1 MKQKNKA
8 VTLHE
13 VRLLFENKFP
23 ELLAGAVD
31 SPDEASFR
39 QKIDAYLSDA
49 SWNAEGVRVVRRL
62 LEYDGRVIH
71 ELSVGE
77 DVKVETLALLWRFL
91 SGRIGEDEISPDFA
105 LELYHQFSRLHDG
118 PSGVPEK
125 EDVLRWMRRWPDG
138 LNEQVRA
145 IREANKERIMALL
158 VRKIEHRPASS
169 GRYVF
174 PEGCSE
180 AEKLGWVSRWWG
192 EARFHLSMAVKS
204 ATELN
209 RMLDGTLS
217 GETLRIY
224 QQAQEKG
231 IPVFVTPYYLSLLNP
246 TGKGYDDA
254 AIRSYVIYSSR
265 LVETFGGIRAWERE
279 DIVEEGKPNVAGWL
293 LPGGHNIHR
302 RYPEVAILI
311 PDTMGRACG
320 GLCASCQRM
329 YDFQSRRLNFELEKL
344 KPKENWNT
352 RLRKLMDYFEHDTQ
366 IRDIL
371 ITGGDALMSRNATLR
386 NILDAVCK
394 MAVRKR
400 QANLSRPDGEKYAEL
415 QRVRLGTRLPVYL
428 PMRVD
433 DELLDILR
441 DFRQKA
447 VEAGITQLFVQTH
460 FQSPLEVTPESR
472 EAIRRIL
479 STGWAVTNQLVY
491 NVAASRR
498 GHTAKLRKVLN
509 SLGVICYYTFTVKG
523 FEENYEV
530 FAPNARSLQES
541 AEEKAWGRLAPEA
554 EHDFL
559 ESLDGAPNKAVA
571 VRQFCAAHDV
581 PFLATDRSVLNL
593 PGIGKSM
600 SFALVGVD
608 AKGRRILRFDHDRT
622 RRHSPIIDRVHEVYI
637 RENKPV
643 YRYLLQLQDMG
654 EDMGE
659 YETLWAYTEG
669 ETERRFPF
677 FEYPVPDFSVTSR
690 YTNLDVGVVEHRY
703 LRGVLAL
710 QIRDLRLVLPL
721 HLVKLFAVTVLRSL
735 NFLMEFVN
743 VLLSVCHKLA
753 QLSVVL
759 LHLLQFSTT

>member
-677 FEYPVPDFSVTSR
+677 FEYPVPDFSMTSR
-690 YTNLDVGVVEHRY
+690 YTNLDVGEDEV
-703 LRGVLAL
+703 
-710 QIRDLRLVLPL
+710 RDLRPDW
-721 HLVKLFAVTVLRSL
+721 
-735 NFLMEFVN
+735 
-743 VLLSVCHKLA
+743 
-753 QLSVVL
+753 
-759 LHLLQFSTT
+759 

>member
-460 FQSPLEVTPESR
+460 FQSPLKVTPESR

-690 YTNLDVGVVEHRY
+690 YTNLDVGEDEV
-703 LRGVLAL
+703 
-710 QIRDLRLVLPL
+710 RDLRPDW
-721 HLVKLFAVTVLRSL
+721 
-735 NFLMEFVN
+735 
-743 VLLSVCHKLA
+743 
-753 QLSVVL
+753 
-759 LHLLQFSTT
+759 

>member
-180 AEKLGWVSRWWG
+180 AERLGWVSRWWG

-690 YTNLDVGVVEHRY
+690 YTNLDVGEDEV
-703 LRGVLAL
+703 
-710 QIRDLRLVLPL
+710 RDLRPDW
-721 HLVKLFAVTVLRSL
+721 
-735 NFLMEFVN
+735 
-743 VLLSVCHKLA
+743 
-753 QLSVVL
+753 
-759 LHLLQFSTT
+759 

>member
-62 LEYDGRVIH
+62 LEYDGRVVH

-91 SGRIGEDEISPDFA
+91 SGRMEGEEISPDFA

-118 PSGVPEK
+118 SSGVPEK

-180 AEKLGWVSRWWG
+180 AEKLGWVRRWWG

-447 VEAGITQLFVQTH
+447 AEAGITQLFVQTH

-677 FEYPVPDFSVTSR
+677 FEYPVPDFSVTGR
-690 YTNLDVGVVEHRY
+690 YTNLDVGEGEV
-703 LRGVLAL
+703 
-710 QIRDLRLVLPL
+710 RDLRPD
-721 HLVKLFAVTVLRSL
+721 R
-735 NFLMEFVN
+735 
-743 VLLSVCHKLA
+743 
-753 QLSVVL
+753 
-759 LHLLQFSTT
+759 

>member
-677 FEYPVPDFSVTSR
+677 FEYPVPDFSVTGR
-690 YTNLDVGVVEHRY
+690 YTNLDVGEGEV
-703 LRGVLAL
+703 
-710 QIRDLRLVLPL
+710 RDLRPDW
-721 HLVKLFAVTVLRSL
+721 
-735 NFLMEFVN
+735 
-743 VLLSVCHKLA
+743 
-753 QLSVVL
+753 
-759 LHLLQFSTT
+759 

>member
-608 AKGRRILRFDHDRT
+608 ANGRRMWRFDHDRT

-643 YRYLLQLQDMG
+643 YRYLLQLQDLG

-690 YTNLDVGVVEHRY
+690 YTNLDVGEDEV
-703 LRGVLAL
+703 
-710 QIRDLRLVLPL
+710 RDLRPDW
-721 HLVKLFAVTVLRSL
+721 
-735 NFLMEFVN
+735 
-743 VLLSVCHKLA
+743 
-753 QLSVVL
+753 
-759 LHLLQFSTT
+759 

>member
-31 SPDEASFR
+31 SPDEVSFR

-62 LEYDGRVIH
+62 LEYDGRVVH

-91 SGRIGEDEISPDFA
+91 SGRIREDEISLDFA

-180 AEKLGWVSRWWG
+180 AEKLGWVRRWWG

-279 DIVEEGKPNVAGWL
+279 DIVEEGKPNVDGWL

-447 VEAGITQLFVQTH
+447 AEAGITQLFVQTH

-559 ESLDGAPNKAVA
+559 EILDGAPNKAVA

-690 YTNLDVGVVEHRY
+690 YTNLDVGEDEV
-703 LRGVLAL
+703 
-710 QIRDLRLVLPL
+710 RDLRPDW
-721 HLVKLFAVTVLRSL
+721 
-735 NFLMEFVN
+735 
-743 VLLSVCHKLA
+743 
-753 QLSVVL
+753 
-759 LHLLQFSTT
+759 

>member
-31 SPDEASFR
+31 SPDEVSFR

-62 LEYDGRVIH
+62 LEYDGRVVH

-105 LELYHQFSRLHDG
+105 LELYHQFSRLHAA

-180 AEKLGWVSRWWG
+180 AEKLGWVRRWWG

-204 ATELN
+204 AAELN

-265 LVETFGGIRAWERE
+265 LVETFGCIRAWERE

-311 PDTMGRACG
+311 HDTMGRACG

-677 FEYPVPDFSVTSR
+677 FEYPVPDFSVTGR
-690 YTNLDVGVVEHRY
+690 YTNLDVGEGEV
-703 LRGVLAL
+703 
-710 QIRDLRLVLPL
+710 RDLRPDW
-721 HLVKLFAVTVLRSL
+721 
-735 NFLMEFVN
+735 
-743 VLLSVCHKLA
+743 
-753 QLSVVL
+753 
-759 LHLLQFSTT
+759 

>member
-31 SPDEASFR
+31 SPDEVSFR

-62 LEYDGRVIH
+62 LEYDGRVVH

-91 SGRIGEDEISPDFA
+91 SGRIREDEISLDFA

-125 EDVLRWMRRWPDG
+125 EDVLQWMRRWPDG

-180 AEKLGWVSRWWG
+180 AEKLGWVRRWWG

-447 VEAGITQLFVQTH
+447 AEAGITQLFVQTH

-559 ESLDGAPNKAVA
+559 EILDGAPNKAVA

-690 YTNLDVGVVEHRY
+690 YTNLDVGEDEV
-703 LRGVLAL
+703 
-710 QIRDLRLVLPL
+710 RDLRPDW
-721 HLVKLFAVTVLRSL
+721 
-735 NFLMEFVN
+735 
-743 VLLSVCHKLA
+743 
-753 QLSVVL
+753 
-759 LHLLQFSTT
+759 

>member
-62 LEYDGRVIH
+62 LEYDGRVVH

-105 LELYHQFSRLHDG
+105 LELYHQFSRLHTA

-174 PEGCSE
+174 PEGCNE
-180 AEKLGWVSRWWG
+180 AEKLGWVRRWWG

-204 ATELN
+204 AAELN

-690 YTNLDVGVVEHRY
+690 YTNLDVGEDEV
-703 LRGVLAL
+703 
-710 QIRDLRLVLPL
+710 RDLRPDW
-721 HLVKLFAVTVLRSL
+721 
-735 NFLMEFVN
+735 
-743 VLLSVCHKLA
+743 
-753 QLSVVL
+753 
-759 LHLLQFSTT
+759 

>member
-1 MKQKNKA
+1 MNQKNKA
-8 VTLHE
+8 VTLNE

-31 SPDEASFR
+31 SPDEVSFR

-62 LEYDGRVIH
+62 LEYDGRVVH

-105 LELYHQFSRLHDG
+105 LELYHQFSRLHAA

-180 AEKLGWVSRWWG
+180 AEKLGWVRRWWG

-204 ATELN
+204 AAELN

-265 LVETFGGIRAWERE
+265 LVETFGCIRAWERE

-371 ITGGDALMSRNATLR
+371 ITGGDALMSRNATLS

-677 FEYPVPDFSVTSR
+677 FEYPVPDFSVTGR
-690 YTNLDVGVVEHRY
+690 YTNLDVGEGEV
-703 LRGVLAL
+703 
-710 QIRDLRLVLPL
+710 RDLRPDW
-721 HLVKLFAVTVLRSL
+721 
-735 NFLMEFVN
+735 
-743 VLLSVCHKLA
+743 
-753 QLSVVL
+753 
-759 LHLLQFSTT
+759 

>member
-62 LEYDGRVIH
+62 LEYDGRVVH

-77 DVKVETLALLWRFL
+77 GVKVETLALLWRFL

-690 YTNLDVGVVEHRY
+690 YTNLDVGEDEV
-703 LRGVLAL
+703 
-710 QIRDLRLVLPL
+710 RDLRPDW
-721 HLVKLFAVTVLRSL
+721 
-735 NFLMEFVN
+735 
-743 VLLSVCHKLA
+743 
-753 QLSVVL
+753 
-759 LHLLQFSTT
+759 

>member
-31 SPDEASFR
+31 SPDEVSFR

-62 LEYDGRVIH
+62 LEYDGRVVH

-118 PSGVPEK
+118 SSGVPEK

-174 PEGCSE
+174 PEGCGE
-180 AEKLGWVSRWWG
+180 AEKLGWVRRWWG

-204 ATELN
+204 AAELN

-447 VEAGITQLFVQTH
+447 AEAGITQLFVQTH

-541 AEEKAWGRLAPEA
+541 AEEKAWGRLVPEA

-622 RRHSPIIDRVHEVYI
+622 RRHSPIIDRVHEVFI

-690 YTNLDVGVVEHRY
+690 YTNLDVGEDEV
-703 LRGVLAL
+703 
-710 QIRDLRLVLPL
+710 RDLRPDW
-721 HLVKLFAVTVLRSL
+721 
-735 NFLMEFVN
+735 
-743 VLLSVCHKLA
+743 
-753 QLSVVL
+753 
-759 LHLLQFSTT
+759 

>member
-62 LEYDGRVIH
+62 LEYDGRVVH

-91 SGRIGEDEISPDFA
+91 SGRMEGEEISPDFA

-118 PSGVPEK
+118 SSGVPEK

-174 PEGCSE
+174 SEGCSE
-180 AEKLGWVSRWWG
+180 AEKLGWVRRWWG

-559 ESLDGAPNKAVA
+559 ESLNGAPNKAVA

-608 AKGRRILRFDHDRT
+608 ARGRRILRFDHDRT

-677 FEYPVPDFSVTSR
+677 FEYPVPDFSVTGR
-690 YTNLDVGVVEHRY
+690 YTNLDVGEGEV
-703 LRGVLAL
+703 
-710 QIRDLRLVLPL
+710 RDLRPD
-721 HLVKLFAVTVLRSL
+721 R
-735 NFLMEFVN
+735 
-743 VLLSVCHKLA
+743 
-753 QLSVVL
+753 
-759 LHLLQFSTT
+759 

>member
-62 LEYDGRVIH
+62 LEYDGRVVH

-174 PEGCSE
+174 SEGCSE
-180 AEKLGWVSRWWG
+180 AEKLGWVRRWWG

-204 ATELN
+204 AAELN

-254 AIRSYVIYSSR
+254 AVRSYVIYSSR

-447 VEAGITQLFVQTH
+447 AEAGITQLFVQTH

-571 VRQFCAAHDV
+571 VRQFCTAHDV

-690 YTNLDVGVVEHRY
+690 YTNLDVGEDEV
-703 LRGVLAL
+703 
-710 QIRDLRLVLPL
+710 RDLRPD
-721 HLVKLFAVTVLRSL
+721 R
-735 NFLMEFVN
+735 
-743 VLLSVCHKLA
+743 
-753 QLSVVL
+753 
-759 LHLLQFSTT
+759 

>member
-608 AKGRRILRFDHDRT
+608 AKARRILRFDHDRT

-690 YTNLDVGVVEHRY
+690 YTNLDVGEDEV
-703 LRGVLAL
+703 
-710 QIRDLRLVLPL
+710 RDLRPDW
-721 HLVKLFAVTVLRSL
+721 
-735 NFLMEFVN
+735 
-743 VLLSVCHKLA
+743 
-753 QLSVVL
+753 
-759 LHLLQFSTT
+759 

>member
-31 SPDEASFR
+31 SPDEVSFR

-62 LEYDGRVIH
+62 LEYDGRVVH

-91 SGRIGEDEISPDFA
+91 SGRIREDEISLDFA

-180 AEKLGWVSRWWG
+180 AEKLGWVRRWWG

-204 ATELN
+204 ATDLN

-447 VEAGITQLFVQTH
+447 AEAGITQLFVQTH

-559 ESLDGAPNKAVA
+559 EILDGAPNKAVA

-690 YTNLDVGVVEHRY
+690 YTNLDVGEDEV
-703 LRGVLAL
+703 
-710 QIRDLRLVLPL
+710 RDLRPDW
-721 HLVKLFAVTVLRSL
+721 
-735 NFLMEFVN
+735 
-743 VLLSVCHKLA
+743 
-753 QLSVVL
+753 
-759 LHLLQFSTT
+759 

>member
-677 FEYPVPDFSVTSR
+677 FEYPVPDFSVTGR
-690 YTNLDVGVVEHRY
+690 YTNLDVGEDEV
-703 LRGVLAL
+703 
-710 QIRDLRLVLPL
+710 RDLRPDW
-721 HLVKLFAVTVLRSL
+721 
-735 NFLMEFVN
+735 
-743 VLLSVCHKLA
+743 
-753 QLSVVL
+753 
-759 LHLLQFSTT
+759 

>member
-31 SPDEASFR
+31 SPDEVSFR

-62 LEYDGRVIH
+62 LEYDGRVVH

-91 SGRIGEDEISPDFA
+91 SGRIREDEISLDFA

-180 AEKLGWVSRWWG
+180 AEKLGWVRRWWG

-447 VEAGITQLFVQTH
+447 AEAGITQLFVQPH

-559 ESLDGAPNKAVA
+559 EILDGAPNKAVA

-690 YTNLDVGVVEHRY
+690 YTNLDVGEDEV
-703 LRGVLAL
+703 
-710 QIRDLRLVLPL
+710 RDLRPDW
-721 HLVKLFAVTVLRSL
+721 
-735 NFLMEFVN
+735 
-743 VLLSVCHKLA
+743 
-753 QLSVVL
+753 
-759 LHLLQFSTT
+759 

>member
-31 SPDEASFR
+31 SPDEVSFR

-62 LEYDGRVIH
+62 LEYDGRVVH

-105 LELYHQFSRLHDG
+105 LELYHQFSRLHAA

-180 AEKLGWVSRWWG
+180 AEKLGWVRRWWG

-204 ATELN
+204 AAELN

-265 LVETFGGIRAWERE
+265 LVETFGCIRAWERE

-293 LPGGHNIHR
+293 RPGGHNIHR

-677 FEYPVPDFSVTSR
+677 FEYPVPDFSVTGR
-690 YTNLDVGVVEHRY
+690 YTNLDVGEGEV
-703 LRGVLAL
+703 
-710 QIRDLRLVLPL
+710 RDLRPDW
-721 HLVKLFAVTVLRSL
+721 
-735 NFLMEFVN
+735 
-743 VLLSVCHKLA
+743 
-753 QLSVVL
+753 
-759 LHLLQFSTT
+759 

>member
-31 SPDEASFR
+31 SPDEVSFR

-62 LEYDGRVIH
+62 LEYDGRVVH

-77 DVKVETLALLWRFL
+77 DVKVEALALLWRFL

-105 LELYHQFSRLHDG
+105 LELYHQFSRLHAA

-180 AEKLGWVSRWWG
+180 AEKLGWVRRWWG

-690 YTNLDVGVVEHRY
+690 YTNLDVGEDEV
-703 LRGVLAL
+703 
-710 QIRDLRLVLPL
+710 RDLRPDW
-721 HLVKLFAVTVLRSL
+721 
-735 NFLMEFVN
+735 
-743 VLLSVCHKLA
+743 
-753 QLSVVL
+753 
-759 LHLLQFSTT
+759 

>member
-31 SPDEASFR
+31 SPDEVSFR

-62 LEYDGRVIH
+62 LEYDGRVVH

-105 LELYHQFSRLHDG
+105 LELYHQFSRLYDG

-690 YTNLDVGVVEHRY
+690 YTNLDVGEDEV
-703 LRGVLAL
+703 
-710 QIRDLRLVLPL
+710 RDLRPDW
-721 HLVKLFAVTVLRSL
+721 
-735 NFLMEFVN
+735 
-743 VLLSVCHKLA
+743 
-753 QLSVVL
+753 
-759 LHLLQFSTT
+759 

>member
-39 QKIDAYLSDA
+39 RKIDAYLSDA

-62 LEYDGRVIH
+62 LEYDGRVVH

-91 SGRIGEDEISPDFA
+91 SGRIGEDEVSPDFA
-105 LELYHQFSRLHDG
+105 LELYHQFSRLHAA

-180 AEKLGWVSRWWG
+180 AEKLGWVRRWWG

-204 ATELN
+204 AAELN

-217 GETLRIY
+217 GDTLRIY

-265 LVETFGGIRAWERE
+265 QVETFGGIRAWERE

-352 RLRKLMDYFEHDTQ
+352 RLRKLMDYFEHDMQ

-447 VEAGITQLFVQTH
+447 AEAGITQLFVQTH

-559 ESLDGAPNKAVA
+559 EILDGAPNKAVA

-690 YTNLDVGVVEHRY
+690 YTNLDMGEGEVW
-703 LRGVLAL
+703 
-710 QIRDLRLVLPL
+710 DLRPD
-721 HLVKLFAVTVLRSL
+721 R
-735 NFLMEFVN
+735 
-743 VLLSVCHKLA
+743 
-753 QLSVVL
+753 
-759 LHLLQFSTT
+759 

>member
-145 IREANKERIMALL
+145 IREANKEWIMALL

-690 YTNLDVGVVEHRY
+690 YTNLDVGEDEV
-703 LRGVLAL
+703 
-710 QIRDLRLVLPL
+710 RDLRPDW
-721 HLVKLFAVTVLRSL
+721 
-735 NFLMEFVN
+735 
-743 VLLSVCHKLA
+743 
-753 QLSVVL
+753 
-759 LHLLQFSTT
+759 

>member
-530 FAPNARSLQES
+530 FVPNARSLQES

-690 YTNLDVGVVEHRY
+690 YTNLDVGEDEV
-703 LRGVLAL
+703 
-710 QIRDLRLVLPL
+710 RDLRPDW
-721 HLVKLFAVTVLRSL
+721 
-735 NFLMEFVN
+735 
-743 VLLSVCHKLA
+743 
-753 QLSVVL
+753 
-759 LHLLQFSTT
+759 

>member
-31 SPDEASFR
+31 SPDEVSFR

-62 LEYDGRVIH
+62 LEYDGRVVH

-105 LELYHQFSRLHDG
+105 LELYHQFSRLHAA

-125 EDVLRWMRRWPDG
+125 EDVLRWMRRKPDG

-180 AEKLGWVSRWWG
+180 AEKLGWVRRWWG

-204 ATELN
+204 AAELN

-265 LVETFGGIRAWERE
+265 LVETFGCIRAWERE

-677 FEYPVPDFSVTSR
+677 FEYPVPDFSVTGR
-690 YTNLDVGVVEHRY
+690 YTNLDVGEGEV
-703 LRGVLAL
+703 
-710 QIRDLRLVLPL
+710 RDLRPDW
-721 HLVKLFAVTVLRSL
+721 
-735 NFLMEFVN
+735 
-743 VLLSVCHKLA
+743 
-753 QLSVVL
+753 
-759 LHLLQFSTT
+759 

>member
-62 LEYDGRVIH
+62 LEYDGRVVH

-77 DVKVETLALLWRFL
+77 DVKVETLDLLWRFL
-91 SGRIGEDEISPDFA
+91 SGRMEGEEISPDFA
-105 LELYHQFSRLHDG
+105 LELYHQFSRLHDA

-174 PEGCSE
+174 PEGCGE
-180 AEKLGWVSRWWG
+180 AEKLGWVRQWWG
-192 EARFHLSMAVKS
+192 EARFHLAMAVKS
-204 ATELN
+204 AAELN
-209 RMLDGTLS
+209 RMLGGTLS
-217 GETLRIY
+217 GETMRVY

-447 VEAGITQLFVQTH
+447 AEAGITQLFVQTH

-559 ESLDGAPNKAVA
+559 ESLGGAPNKAVA
-571 VRQFCAAHDV
+571 VRQFCVAHDV

-622 RRHSPIIDRVHEVYI
+622 RRHSPIIDRVREVYI

-677 FEYPVPDFSVTSR
+677 FEYPVPDFSVTGR
-690 YTNLDVGVVEHRY
+690 YTNLDVGEDEV
-703 LRGVLAL
+703 
-710 QIRDLRLVLPL
+710 RDLRPD
-721 HLVKLFAVTVLRSL
+721 R
-735 NFLMEFVN
+735 
-743 VLLSVCHKLA
+743 
-753 QLSVVL
+753 
-759 LHLLQFSTT
+759 

>member
-690 YTNLDVGVVEHRY
+690 YTNLDVGEGEV
-703 LRGVLAL
+703 
-710 QIRDLRLVLPL
+710 RDLRPDW
-721 HLVKLFAVTVLRSL
+721 
-735 NFLMEFVN
+735 
-743 VLLSVCHKLA
+743 
-753 QLSVVL
+753 
-759 LHLLQFSTT
+759 

>member
-31 SPDEASFR
+31 SPDEVSFR

-62 LEYDGRVIH
+62 LEYDGRVVH

-105 LELYHQFSRLHDG
+105 LELYHQFSRLHAA

-174 PEGCSE
+174 PEGCGE
-180 AEKLGWVSRWWG
+180 AEKLGWVRRWWG

-204 ATELN
+204 AAELN

-246 TGKGYDDA
+246 IGKGYDDA

-447 VEAGITQLFVQTH
+447 AEAGITQLFVQTH

-479 STGWAVTNQLVY
+479 STGWAITNQLVY

-559 ESLDGAPNKAVA
+559 EILDGAPNKAVA

-690 YTNLDVGVVEHRY
+690 YTNLDVGEDEV
-703 LRGVLAL
+703 
-710 QIRDLRLVLPL
+710 RDLRPDW
-721 HLVKLFAVTVLRSL
+721 
-735 NFLMEFVN
+735 
-743 VLLSVCHKLA
+743 
-753 QLSVVL
+753 
-759 LHLLQFSTT
+759 

>member
-118 PSGVPEK
+118 PSGVPER

-690 YTNLDVGVVEHRY
+690 YTNLDVGEDEV
-703 LRGVLAL
+703 
-710 QIRDLRLVLPL
+710 RDLRPDW
-721 HLVKLFAVTVLRSL
+721 
-735 NFLMEFVN
+735 
-743 VLLSVCHKLA
+743 
-753 QLSVVL
+753 
-759 LHLLQFSTT
+759 

>member
-31 SPDEASFR
+31 SPDEVSFR

-62 LEYDGRVIH
+62 LEYDGRVVH

-105 LELYHQFSRLHDG
+105 LELYHQFSRLHAA

-180 AEKLGWVSRWWG
+180 AEKLGWVRRWWG

-204 ATELN
+204 AAELN

-265 LVETFGGIRAWERE
+265 LVETFGCIRAWERE

-581 PFLATDRSVLNL
+581 PFRATDRSVLNL

-677 FEYPVPDFSVTSR
+677 FEYPVPDFSVTGR
-690 YTNLDVGVVEHRY
+690 YTNLDVGEGEV
-703 LRGVLAL
+703 
-710 QIRDLRLVLPL
+710 RDLRPDW
-721 HLVKLFAVTVLRSL
+721 
-735 NFLMEFVN
+735 
-743 VLLSVCHKLA
+743 
-753 QLSVVL
+753 
-759 LHLLQFSTT
+759 

>member
-23 ELLAGAVD
+23 ELLAVAVD

-690 YTNLDVGVVEHRY
+690 YTNLDVGEDEV
-703 LRGVLAL
+703 
-710 QIRDLRLVLPL
+710 RDLRPDW
-721 HLVKLFAVTVLRSL
+721 
-735 NFLMEFVN
+735 
-743 VLLSVCHKLA
+743 
-753 QLSVVL
+753 
-759 LHLLQFSTT
+759 

>member
-31 SPDEASFR
+31 SPDEVSFR

-62 LEYDGRVIH
+62 LEYDGRVVH

-91 SGRIGEDEISPDFA
+91 SGRIGEDGISPDFA
-105 LELYHQFSRLHDG
+105 LELYHQFSRLHAA

-180 AEKLGWVSRWWG
+180 AEKLGWVRRWWG

-204 ATELN
+204 AAELN

-265 LVETFGGIRAWERE
+265 LVETFGCIRAWERE

-677 FEYPVPDFSVTSR
+677 FEYPVPDFSVTGR
-690 YTNLDVGVVEHRY
+690 YTNLDVGEGEV
-703 LRGVLAL
+703 
-710 QIRDLRLVLPL
+710 RDLRPDW
-721 HLVKLFAVTVLRSL
+721 
-735 NFLMEFVN
+735 
-743 VLLSVCHKLA
+743 
-753 QLSVVL
+753 
-759 LHLLQFSTT
+759 

>member
-31 SPDEASFR
+31 SPDEVSFR

-62 LEYDGRVIH
+62 LEYDGRVVH

-91 SGRIGEDEISPDFA
+91 SGRIREDEISLDFA

-180 AEKLGWVSRWWG
+180 AEKLGWVRRWWG

-329 YDFQSRRLNFELEKL
+329 YAFQSRRLNFELEKL

-447 VEAGITQLFVQTH
+447 AEAGITQLFVQTH

-559 ESLDGAPNKAVA
+559 EILDGAPNKAVA

-690 YTNLDVGVVEHRY
+690 YTNLDVGEDEV
-703 LRGVLAL
+703 
-710 QIRDLRLVLPL
+710 RDLRPDW
-721 HLVKLFAVTVLRSL
+721 
-735 NFLMEFVN
+735 
-743 VLLSVCHKLA
+743 
-753 QLSVVL
+753 
-759 LHLLQFSTT
+759 

>member
-31 SPDEASFR
+31 SPDEVSFR

-62 LEYDGRVIH
+62 LEYDGRVVH

-105 LELYHQFSRLHDG
+105 LELYHQFSRLHAA

-180 AEKLGWVSRWWG
+180 AEKLGWVRRWWG

-204 ATELN
+204 AAELN

-265 LVETFGGIRAWERE
+265 LVETFGCIRAWERE

-293 LPGGHNIHR
+293 LPGGHNIPR

-677 FEYPVPDFSVTSR
+677 FEYPVPDFSVTGR
-690 YTNLDVGVVEHRY
+690 YTNLDVGEGEV
-703 LRGVLAL
+703 
-710 QIRDLRLVLPL
+710 RDLRPDW
-721 HLVKLFAVTVLRSL
+721 
-735 NFLMEFVN
+735 
-743 VLLSVCHKLA
+743 
-753 QLSVVL
+753 
-759 LHLLQFSTT
+759 

>member
-31 SPDEASFR
+31 SPDEVSFR

-62 LEYDGRVIH
+62 LEYDGRVVH

-105 LELYHQFSRLHDG
+105 LELYHQFSRLHAA

-180 AEKLGWVSRWWG
+180 AEKLGWVRRWWG

-204 ATELN
+204 AAELN

-265 LVETFGGIRAWERE
+265 LVETFGCIRAWERE

-447 VEAGITQLFVQTH
+447 AEAGITQLFVQTH

-690 YTNLDVGVVEHRY
+690 YTNLDMGEDEV
-703 LRGVLAL
+703 
-710 QIRDLRLVLPL
+710 RDLRPDW
-721 HLVKLFAVTVLRSL
+721 
-735 NFLMEFVN
+735 
-743 VLLSVCHKLA
+743 
-753 QLSVVL
+753 
-759 LHLLQFSTT
+759 

>member
-62 LEYDGRVIH
+62 LEYDGRVVH

-77 DVKVETLALLWRFL
+77 DMKVETLALLWRFL

-690 YTNLDVGVVEHRY
+690 YTNLDVGEDEV
-703 LRGVLAL
+703 
-710 QIRDLRLVLPL
+710 RDLRPDW
-721 HLVKLFAVTVLRSL
+721 
-735 NFLMEFVN
+735 
-743 VLLSVCHKLA
+743 
-753 QLSVVL
+753 
-759 LHLLQFSTT
+759 

>member
-62 LEYDGRVIH
+62 LEYDGRVVH

-180 AEKLGWVSRWWG
+180 AEKLGWVRRWWG

-204 ATELN
+204 AAELN

-447 VEAGITQLFVQTH
+447 AEAGITQLFVQTH

-677 FEYPVPDFSVTSR
+677 FEYPVPDFSVPGR
-690 YTNLDVGVVEHRY
+690 YTNLDVGEGEV
-703 LRGVLAL
+703 
-710 QIRDLRLVLPL
+710 RDLRPDW
-721 HLVKLFAVTVLRSL
+721 
-735 NFLMEFVN
+735 
-743 VLLSVCHKLA
+743 
-753 QLSVVL
+753 
-759 LHLLQFSTT
+759 

>member
-523 FEENYEV
+523 FEKNYEV

-690 YTNLDVGVVEHRY
+690 YTNLDVGEDEV
-703 LRGVLAL
+703 
-710 QIRDLRLVLPL
+710 RDLRPDW
-721 HLVKLFAVTVLRSL
+721 
-735 NFLMEFVN
+735 
-743 VLLSVCHKLA
+743 
-753 QLSVVL
+753 
-759 LHLLQFSTT
+759 